1 MDPYRL
7 GCLLAAASAILLA
20 LKGVIIKD
28 ALSGGCDPTALFGVR
43 MAASLPCFALVA
55 WWCGRGSA
63 PLPWRVR
70 AAIAALGLTG
80 FHLAGYLDVHGLQ
93 HITVALERVVLYL
106 FPTVVIG
113 LNWALGRSRP
123 GPALWAAV
131 AITWLGIAVSCIGQ
145 PLARGSVPLGI
156 LLVAGSAVAYATY
169 FVGIEPLIR
178 RHGTLRVAAL
188 ALLAACAG
196 VVLHAALAVAP
207 QRWAQQPP
215 ALWLNGALLALLCTI
230 LPALL
235 GGCAVGRIGGGPSAV
250 IASIGP
256 GITVLAAWA
265 WLGERPTPWIWLGLS
280 LTVAGAIV
288 AGRTPSTRGATP

>member
-1 MDPYRL
+1 MVPHRL

-28 ALSGGCDPTALFGVR
+28 ALNGGCDPTALFGVR

-55 WWCGRGSA
+55 WWYGRGAA
-63 PLPWRVR
+63 PLPWRGR

-106 FPTVVIG
+106 FPTLVVG

-131 AITWLGIAVSCIGQ
+131 AVTWLGIAVSCIGQ

-156 LLVAGSAVAYATY
+156 LLVAGSATAYAAY

-178 RHGTLRVAAL
+178 RHGALRVTGL

-196 VVLHAALAVAP
+196 VVLHSALAIEPA
-207 QRWAQQPP
+207 RWAQQPP
-215 ALWLNGALLALLCTI
+215 ALWVNGGLLALLCTI

-235 GGCAVGRIGGGPSAV
+235 GGCAVGRIGGSPSAV

-256 GITVLAAWA
+256 GLTVLAAWA
-265 WLGERPTPWIWLGLS
+265 WLGERPTPWIWLGLT
-280 LTVAGAIV
+280 LTVVGALA
-288 AGRTPSTRGATP
+288 AGRTSSPRGATP